1 MLIIKIKILCLTV
14 INLFLILKKPH
25 FYWTYNLHKCKIILF
40 LNDLILVE
48 NEKATYAEI
57 TDSVP
62 QTNPPENKPDAEP
75 YVSVEEMEALS
86 GNLSPIRISREV
98 SLKHQTI
105 GEVYNATHRSWSKL
119 YSFQFFPS

>member
-1 MLIIKIKILCLTV
+1 MLVIINFILNIKESTFYFKYTTYSTCKFL
-14 INLFLILKKPH
+14 LFLC
-25 FYWTYNLHKCKIILF
+25 NS
-40 LNDLILVE
+40 ILVE

-62 QTNPPENKPDAEP
+62 QTNQSPNKPDVEP

-86 GNLSPIRISREV
+86 GNLSPTRISREV

-105 GEVYNATHRSWSKL
+105 GEVYDATHRS
-119 YSFQFFPS
+119 